1 MNNSHVPD
9 EYIYMMNIYNIHCM
23 PDDLVLCAQ
32 ETVVTWPM
40 LYIHCRYVVYFK
52 GYSVIETAF
61 PFLIIF
67 IFQSIQF
74 DLDDDSVTQARSGNT
89 IGNKRLYREVN

>member
-1 MNNSHVPD
+1 MNRTTTRRVD
-9 EYIYMMNIYNIHCM
+9 ALTDIF
-23 PDDLVLCAQ
+23 
-32 ETVVTWPM
+32 PM
-40 LYIHCRYVVYFK
+40 A

-61 PFLIIF
+61 LFLIIF

-89 IGNKRLYREVN
+89 IGNKRLYMEVN